1 MNKKFWIFAAI
12 CVVVA
17 VLYVVS
23 PIDAIPDL
31 VMVIGWLDDLVVAL
45 LGLAGLTVNI
55 LLALGVLTTPE
66 NNGYCEQYGE
76 YREV

>member
-12 CVVVA
+12 CVVV
-17 VLYVVS
+17 VILYVIS

-55 LLALGVLTTPE
+55 LFALGVLPAPE

>member
-17 VLYVVS
+17 ILYVIS

-31 VMVIGWLDDLVVAL
+31 VMVIGWIDDLVVAL

-55 LLALGVLTTPE
+55 LFALGVLPAPGS
-66 NNGYCEQYGE
+66 NGYCEQYGE

>member
-12 CVVVA
+12 CVAVA
-17 VLYVVS
+17 ILYVIS

-31 VMVIGWLDDLVVAL
+31 IMVIGWIDDLVVAL

-55 LLALGVLTTPE
+55 LLAFGVLPASG
-66 NNGYCEQYGE
+66 NNGYSEQYGE
-76 YREV
+76 YCEI